1 MERIYGDYK
10 MSTRLFQSL
19 GRATRHKEPW
29 EYFTFGQSLSPQ
41 QIDEI
46 RNADIK
52 RDNVLHD
59 GTRSGYKEGIEKQ
72 NHKFRAYVTN
82 ENRSE
87 YPELVSFIKELQSKP
102 IREMI
107 AKMVGNKDNFA
118 NSYVRLEVLN
128 DTKGFWLKPHCDIPE
143 KLISSL
149 IYINQTGENV
159 SLGTDLYDENLELKH
174 TVPFWHNYGYIFHG
188 PNKWHGMEEGKE
200 IQVERRGIQLN
211 YVTFKTDWKVYE

>member
-1 MERIYGDYK
+1 

-19 GRATRHKEPW
+19 GRATRHDKPW
-29 EYFTFGQSLSPQ
+29 EYFTFGQALSPQ

-46 RNADIK
+46 KNADIQK
-52 RDNVLHD
+52 SGILHD
-59 GTRSGYKEGIEKQ
+59 GTRSGYKDGVEKQ
-72 NHKFRAYVTN
+72 NHKLREYVTN
-82 ENRSE
+82 ENRHK

-107 AKMVGNKDNFA
+107 AKMVGNENNFA
-118 NSYVRLEVLN
+118 GSYVRLEVLN
-128 DTKGFWLKPHCDIPE
+128 DTQGFWLKPHCDIPE

-159 SLGTDLYDENLELKH
+159 NLGTDLYDEDLKLVD

-200 IQVERRGIQLN
+200 VQVERRGIQLN
-211 YVTFKTDWKVYE
+211 YVTFKTDWKVYED

>member
-19 GRATRHKEPW
+19 GRATKHDNPW
-29 EYFTFGQSLSPQ
+29 EYFTFGQALSPQ

-46 RNADIK
+46 RNANIQ
-52 RDNVLHD
+52 RDGVLHD
-59 GTRSGYKEGIEKQ
+59 GTRSGYVEGVEKQ

-82 ENRSE
+82 ENRHL

-128 DTKGFWLKPHCDIPE
+128 DTEGFWLKPHCDIPE

-149 IYINQTGENV
+149 IYINQTGENI
-159 SLGTDLYDENLELKH
+159 SLGTDLYSQDLELKY

-200 IQVERRGIQLN
+200 IQIERRGIQLN

>member
-29 EYFTFGQSLSPQ
+29 EYFTFGQALSPQ